1 MGQVI
6 PIEAGKRVR
15 RDRRVR
21 RIAALRER
29 VVPALTGA
37 VRLVGR
43 LLLDI
48 AWFVLAGGLRF
59 FGRYIRIGLTLAVLV
74 AVVVLGYEFVHHW
87 RHPRNAIA
95 AAVATIVL
103 LCLRE
108 AFYRLERRALDYAPL
123 WR

>member
-6 PIEAGKRVR
+6 PIEAGKRTR
-15 RDRRVR
+15 HDRRAR
-21 RIAALRER
+21 RLAALRER
-29 VVPALTGA
+29 VGPALAGA

-43 LLLDI
+43 LLLDT

-59 FGRYIRIGLTLAVLV
+59 FGRYIRIGLTFAVLV

-108 AFYRLERRALDYAPL
+108 AFYRLERRALRYAPL

>member
-6 PIEAGKRVR
+6 PIEAGKRAR

-29 VVPALTGA
+29 VVPAIAGA
-37 VRLVGR
+37 VRLTGR
-43 LLLDI
+43 LLLDA
-48 AWFVLAGGLRF
+48 AWIVLAGGLRF
-59 FGRYIRIGLTLAVLV
+59 FGRYIRIGLTLAVFV

-108 AFYRLERRALDYAPL
+108 ALYRLERRALEHAPL